1 MAKIFDPL
9 GLITPV
15 TFSGK
20 VFLQELWREGVSW
33 DEPLHAELAKKWC
46 DIVQALSS
54 ITTLKIPRYVGI
66 VDDSS
71 CDLFIFCNASIKA
84 YATAIYLRTQSQ
96 DDVRVNL
103 VFSKMRLAT
112 KGLGAKKKMKEITL
126 PRLELL
132 ATTIGIR
139 AANFVTREL
148 QSSVSSLK
156 RTLMTDSTCVLYWL
170 KTNKPLP
177 LFVENRVKEIQK
189 EKDVVCQYV
198 PSDQNP
204 ADIPARGMTVAEIS
218 QSKLW
223 WSGPEWLKLPQSLWP
238 QWNLPAF
245 ALDNLEEIEFK
256 KSTILY
262 EVSSVVGHDQIPDH
276 AAFQTNSVWN

>member
-1 MAKIFDPL
+1 M
-9 GLITPV
+9 
-15 TFSGK
+15 
-20 VFLQELWREGVSW
+20 
-33 DEPLHAELAKKWC
+33 
-46 DIVQALSS
+46 
-54 ITTLKIPRYVGI
+54 GI
-66 VDDSS
+66 VDDLS
-71 CDLFIFCNASIKA
+71 CDLFIFCDASIKA
-84 YATAIYLRTQSQ
+84 YATAIYLRIQSQ

-103 VFSKMRLAT
+103 MFSKMRLAT

-204 ADIPARGMTVAEIS
+204 ADIPTRGMTVAGI
-218 QSKLW
+218 
-223 WSGPEWLKLPQSLWP
+223 
-238 QWNLPAF
+238 
-245 ALDNLEEIEFK
+245 
-256 KSTILY
+256 
-262 EVSSVVGHDQIPDH
+262 SVVVEWSRMVEITSKPMAKMESSCIHFGQ
-276 AAFQTNSVWN
+276 FRGNRG

>member
-9 GLITPV
+9 GLLTPV
-15 TFSGK
+15 MFSGK

-33 DEPLHAELAKKWC
+33 DEPLHAELAKKWY

-54 ITTLKIPRYVGI
+54 ITTRYVGI

-71 CDLFIFCNASIKA
+71 YDLFIFCDASIKA
-84 YATAIYLRTQSQ
+84 YATAIYLRIQSQ
-96 DDVRVNL
+96 VNL

-112 KGLGAKKKMKEITL
+112 KGLDAKKKMKEIT
-126 PRLELL
+126 
-132 ATTIGIR
+132 
-139 AANFVTREL
+139 VTREL

-170 KTNKPLP
+170 KTNKLLP
-177 LFVENRVKEIQK
+177 LFVENRVKEILK

-198 PSDQNP
+198 SSDQNP
-204 ADIPARGMTVAEIS
+204 ADIPTRWMTVAEIS

-238 QWNLPAF
+238 KWNLPAF
-245 ALDNLEEIEFK
+245 TLDSLEE
-256 KSTILY
+256 T
-262 EVSSVVGHDQIPDH
+262 G
-276 AAFQTNSVWN
+276 